1 MSGEN
6 RRLVADEPVEF
17 KTSGNLPIILEE
29 SKEYTSN
36 AKANQPYVPSHW
48 EIIERLLSMA
58 SDSEVLNAQAE
69 RVCIEKIGE
78 FPRI

>member
-1 MSGEN
+1 MK
-6 RRLVADEPVEF
+6 L

-29 SKEYTSN
+29 SREYTSN

-48 EIIERLLSMA
+48 EIIERLLSIA

-69 RVCIEKIGE
+69 KDCIEKIEE